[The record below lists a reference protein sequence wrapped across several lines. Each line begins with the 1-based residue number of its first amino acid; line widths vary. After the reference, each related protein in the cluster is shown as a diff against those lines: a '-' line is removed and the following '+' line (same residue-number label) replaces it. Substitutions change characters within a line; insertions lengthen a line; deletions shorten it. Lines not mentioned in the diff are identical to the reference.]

1 MVLGMAVYHDLAD
14 RLRERITSGEWEL
27 GTKLPSISELQD
39 EYGIRSLNTV
49 RAAQQRLAEEGLI
62 ETRQGVG
69 AFVVGNEPLT
79 AVDVPGELAQIRER
93 LTTVLAAM
101 DSESKHSLTIDLDDP
116 AEPHLY
122 FVLTDALEEWAGRM
136 RDRVEDEPDHPNSP
150 HHIEWAD
157 TADRLRRKVDDAV

>member
-1 MVLGMAVYHDLAD
+1 MAVYHDLAD
-14 RLRERITSGEWEL
+14 RLRDRITSGEW
-27 GTKLPSISELQD
+27 GVGVKLPSISELQE

-49 RAAQQRLAEEGLI
+49 RAAQQRLAEEGLL

-69 AFVVGNEPLT
+69 AFVVGTESLT
-79 AVDVPGELAQIRER
+79 ALDVHGELAQIRDR

-101 DSESKHSLTIDLDDP
+101 GSQGKHSLTIDLDDP

-136 RDRVEDEPDHPNSP
+136 RDRVEDEPDHPNSS

-157 TADRLRRKVDDAV
+157 TADRLRQKVEDAV

>member
-1 MVLGMAVYHDLAD
+1 MALLAVHRGED
-14 RLRERITSGEWEL
+14 RSG
-27 GTKLPSISELQD
+27 ISELQE

-49 RAAQQRLAEEGLI
+49 RAAQQRLAEEGLL

-69 AFVVGNEPLT
+69 AFVVGTESLT
-79 AVDVPGELAQIRER
+79 AVDVPGELAQIRDR

-101 DSESKHSLTIDLDDP
+101 GSQKRHRLTIDLDDP
-116 AEPHLY
+116 TEPHLY

-150 HHIEWAD
+150 HHIEWAE
-157 TADRLRRKVDDAV
+157 TADRLRQKVEDAV

>member
-1 MVLGMAVYHDLAD
+1 MAVYHDLAD
-14 RLRERITSGEWEL
+14 QLRDRITCGEWKV
-27 GTKLPSISELQD
+27 GVKLPSISELQE

-49 RAAQQRLAEEGLI
+49 RAAQQRLAEEGLL

-69 AFVVGNEPLT
+69 AFVVGTESLT
-79 AVDVPGELAQIRER
+79 AVDVHGELAQIRDR

-101 DSESKHSLTIDLDDP
+101 GSQKRHRLTIDLDDP
-116 AEPHLY
+116 TEPHLY

-150 HHIEWAD
+150 HHIEWAE
-157 TADRLRRKVDDAV
+157 TADRLRQKVEDAV